1 MYYKVIT
8 SISKHTWHKMYNICK
23 NSHWLKTKILITKVI
38 FYKARLYQQTIK
50 APTIIYLNNFKD
62 HQ

>member
-8 SISKHTWHKMYNICK
+8 SINKHACHKMYKKYK
-23 NSHWLKTKILITKVI
+23 NSHWLKIKILITKLI
-38 FYKARLYQQTIK
+38 FYKARLHQQTIK